1 MNDIDEADIYDLIRL
16 LNDDDEE
23 VEVER
28 KESMLEAFM

>member
-23 VEVER
+23 IKVER